1 MCPKVFQKGSLKV
14 LSKCPKSAPKK
25 CSEMTP
31 PDHQKG
37 TNCDGAAAMV
47 SPFKPVKTSLSL
59 TLANSRRQLV
69 KSNTHLSQTLGF
81 WI

>member
-1 MCPKVFQKGSLKV
+1 MCPKVFQKCSLKV
-14 LSKCPKSAPKK
+14 LSKCPKSAPQK

-37 TNCDGAAAMV
+37 TNSTMAALMV

-69 KSNTHLSQTLGF
+69 KGF
-81 WI
+81 C